1 MRNLAEVLPHA
12 GPLDIW
18 NELPEWINSHHSG
31 DDDRRYAAMPLA
43 VSGDRLTLT
52 VEMTGACG
60 LIARYKCDVSHI
72 YELGRSWLVFSPLV
86 VIWEQSRAER
96 GPGIGEAMIAHFVT
110 AVRTFQQARAPSHD
124 GIVIASGN
132 LTVAKGGKPF
142 FEGIAWEIVV
152 PDAREPRQLFE
163 GDEAMTKPLTMITA
177 QIEAAIAPL
186 RAAGKVAEETISFA
200 ILRL

>member
-12 GPLDIW
+12 GPLDVW
-18 NELPEWINSHHSG
+18 SELPDWINTHHFG
-31 DDDRRYAAMPLA
+31 DGDQRYAAEPLT

-52 VEMTGACG
+52 VEMTGARG

-72 YELGRSWLVFSPLV
+72 CEADKSWLVFSPLV

-96 GPGIGEAMIAHFVT
+96 GPGIGEAMIGHFVK
-110 AVRTFQQARAPSHD
+110 AARTFQQARSAGHD

-142 FEGIAWEIVV
+142 FEGIGWEIVV
-152 PDAREPRQLFE
+152 PAAREPGWLFE
-163 GDEAMTKPLTMITA
+163 GNEAMAKPLAMIAA
-177 QIEAAIAPL
+177 QIGAAIAPL